1 MQHLYHSSVDG
12 YLDCFHVFA
21 VINSAAV
28 DIGIHVFL
36 FELRLF
42 LFFELYA
49 QEWPYWIYLFIGG
62 LFLVF

>member
-12 YLDCFHVFA
+12 YLDCFHVLA
-21 VINSAAV
+21 DINSAAM

-42 LFFELYA
+42 VFFGYTPRNGLVGS
-49 QEWPYWIYLFIGG
+49 IYLLEFY
-62 LFLVF
+62 F